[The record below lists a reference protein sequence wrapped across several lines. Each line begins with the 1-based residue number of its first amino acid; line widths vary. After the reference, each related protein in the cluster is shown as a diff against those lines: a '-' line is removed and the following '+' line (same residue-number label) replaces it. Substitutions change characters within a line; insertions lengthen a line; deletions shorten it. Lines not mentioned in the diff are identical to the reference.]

1 MSEKPKNV
9 PPPADETGFAEIV
22 RLIDASRQRAMQSV
36 NATLIDLYWQI
47 GAIISQRIAAAEW
60 GDGTVDRLARHI
72 ALIQPG
78 ARGFSRSNLL
88 RMRQFY
94 ETYRHDEIV
103 APLVRQLPWAH
114 NLIILGQ
121 GKRPEEREF
130 YARMAVKEHWSK
142 RQLERQFAAALFERT
157 ALNPPKVSP
166 VVRQTLPEA
175 LSVFRDAYA
184 VEFLNLPQPHSE
196 VELHRGLLDHLRDF
210 LIEIGRDFCFAGSEY
225 PLQVGG
231 RDFALD
237 LLFFHRGLNCL
248 VAIELKV
255 GRFEPEYLGKM
266 NFYLE
271 ALDRDVRKPH
281 ERPSIG
287 LLLCASK
294 DDEVAEYALSR
305 SLSPA
310 LIAEYKTQ
318 LPDKKLLQAKLHEF
332 YALNA
337 IKEFEID
344 KKT

>member
-1 MSEKPKNV
+1 
-9 PPPADETGFAEIV
+9 
-22 RLIDASRQRAMQSV
+22 MQSV
-36 NATLIDLYWQI
+36 NAALVDLYWQI
-47 GAIISQRIAAAEW
+47 GAIISQRIATAER
-60 GDGTVDRLARHI
+60 GDGTVERLASHI
-72 ALIQPG
+72 AHTQPG
-78 ARGFSRSNLL
+78 IRGFSRSNLL

-94 ETYRHDEIV
+94 ETSRDDQIV

-121 GKRPEEREF
+121 SKHPEEREF
-130 YARMAVKEHWSK
+130 YLRMAAKEQWSK
-142 RQLERQFAAALFERT
+142 RQLERQFTAALFERT
-157 ALNPPKVSP
+157 VLNPPKLSSALKQIHP
-166 VVRQTLPEA
+166 DA
-175 LSVFRDAYA
+175 LSFFRDAYA
-184 VEFLNLPQPHSE
+184 VEFLHLPKAHSE
-196 VELHRGLLDHLRDF
+196 ADLHCALLLRLRDF
-210 LIEIGRDFCFAGSEY
+210 LIEMGRDFCFVGSEY

-237 LLFFHRGLNCL
+237 LLFFHRALNCL

-271 ALDRDVRKPH
+271 ALDRDIRKPH

-287 LLLCASK
+287 LLLCAGK
-294 DDEVAEYALSR
+294 DDEVVEYSLSR

-332 YALNA
+332 YEQNA
-337 IKEFEID
+337 PEENAK
-344 KKT
+344 